1 MECEKNERSG
11 YEKWFNV
18 FFIVLDVVAV
28 AVVFY
33 GKQRQYERLK
43 CAGTDPRTSS
53 ARGLDATVRRLW

>member
-1 MECEKNERSG
+1 MK
-11 YEKWFNV
+11 KWFNV

-43 CAGTDPRTSS
+43 CVGTDPRTSS
-53 ARGLDATVRRLW
+53 RARGLDATVRRFW